1 MVEVDIGYDEYAVR
15 IRPVVASGPRPV
27 SIGGCVDVIDR
38 WERLWSIG
46 DHETPP
52 PPVMSSDSC
61 PIRTGFGAASSSSDP
76 SYAPA
81 RARLGA

>member
-15 IRPVVASGPRPV
+15 ICSVVASGLRLV

-52 PPVMSSDSC
+52 PPVGSSDLC
-61 PIRTGFGAASSSSDP
+61 PRRTGFGASTE
-76 SYAPA
+76 
-81 RARLGA
+81 LE